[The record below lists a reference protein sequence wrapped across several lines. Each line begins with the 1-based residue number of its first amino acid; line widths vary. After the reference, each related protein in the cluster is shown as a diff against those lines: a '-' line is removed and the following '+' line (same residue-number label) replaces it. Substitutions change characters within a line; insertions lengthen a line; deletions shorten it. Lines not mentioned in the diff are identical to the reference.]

1 MPRGFK
7 MPNEAAPDVLVAMRL
22 QPDPNDGGQNYNT
35 LARLRPG
42 ISAARI
48 DADLKSISR
57 EIIAEHPD
65 VLGGKK
71 SASAAKTIRRLRA
84 DELHRRVCRHSPT
97 NALDLLGA
105 VGFVALIACAN
116 VANLL
121 LVRAAGRER
130 EIAVRAT
137 LGAGRGRIARQLLVE
152 SLLLSCIGGALG
164 LAAGPVGSSRTAR
177 AGAERAAKD

>member
-1 MPRGFK
+1 MPPGFK
-7 MPNEAAPDVLVAMRL
+7 MPNEAAPDVLLAMRM
-22 QPDPNDGGQNYNT
+22 QINPNDGGQNYNT

-48 DADLKSISR
+48 DADLKNISR
-57 EIIAEHPD
+57 QIIAEHPD

-71 SASAAKTIRRLRA
+71 SALAAKSSAGFVPMSFTDAYVGTLQRTLWIF
-84 DELHRRVCRHSPT
+84 
-97 NALDLLGA
+97 LGA

-137 LGAGRGRIARQLLVE
+137 LGRRTWTHRATIAGRKPAALVYRRR
-152 SLLLSCIGGALG
+152 
-164 LAAGPVGSSRTAR
+164 AGPGRWAVGSSRTAR
-177 AGAERAAKD
+177 AGAERAAKG